1 MIQRD
6 PQNQIVNYNQKAI
19 FECFVNGSGSS
30 LTVTWERNR
39 NQYNSGNMNNIL
51 HSNGVRSSLTIN
63 QATVR
68 DSGKYRCRATND
80 NGSSTVSTEAELISK
95 LRNGYAVVI
104 MFL

>member
-19 FECFVNGSGSS
+19 FECFVNGSSSS

-39 NQYNSGNMNNIL
+39 NQYNSGNVNNIL
-51 HSNGVRSSLTIN
+51 HSNGVRSSY

-95 LRNGYAVVI
+95 LRNGYAVSI